1 MGEGPDPPRP
11 LFLVFPRF
19 SHVNLSF
26 CHVPIGNFAGIL
38 RNAKCD
44 DYQLAKYPRNKNAN
58 EADENEKEPVIHHAT
73 AKRKI
78 RQKNPKITCP
88 FMCAD
93 HCRTDRNSV
102 KEFYDLYG
110 YELGESKVANATYEI
125 FWLTHT

>member
-1 MGEGPDPPRP
+1 MKNFRKIS
-11 LFLVFPRF
+11 V
-19 SHVNLSF
+19 
-26 CHVPIGNFAGIL
+26 IGLGLIASSI
-38 RNAKCD
+38 C
-44 DYQLAKYPRNKNAN
+44 LA
-58 EADENEKEPVIHHAT
+58 
-73 AKRKI
+73 I